1 MIEYVLAAAATGTLL
16 HLAFRGDR
24 KKQPEQAQ
32 STATGSF
39 DYLAMKEQNDN
50 QREALR
56 HYEQANQL
64 VDDVSVAMQTGET
77 LSVFLSWNDHT
88 GEQHSLSMPVHPDTL
103 RLFANRLL
111 SDCTK
116 ACSTPL
122 SVKLL
127 QNSEKRDKSGYKSGY
142 KSEEGSS
149 DDEELQILWD

>member
-1 MIEYVLAAAATGTLL
+1 MIEYILAIAATGTLL
-16 HLAFRGDR
+16 HFSFRGDR
-24 KKQPEQAQ
+24 KKQPEQVQ
-32 STATGSF
+32 NTTTSGF

-64 VDDVSVAMQTGET
+64 VDDVSVAMQTGEA
-77 LSVFLSWNDHT
+77 LSVFLSWDDHV
-88 GEQHSLSMPVHPDTL
+88 GEQHTLSMPVNPDTL

-122 SVKLL
+122 SARLL
-127 QNSEKRDKSGYKSGY
+127 QNPEKRDKSGYKSRY